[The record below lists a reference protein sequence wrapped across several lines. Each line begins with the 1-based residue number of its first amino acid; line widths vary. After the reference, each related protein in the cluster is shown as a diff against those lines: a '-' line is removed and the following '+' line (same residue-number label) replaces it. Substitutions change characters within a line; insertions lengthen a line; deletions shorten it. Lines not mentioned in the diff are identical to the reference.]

1 MYIKFL
7 PSLNLHKHNLK
18 GIVEYRKSV
27 IYLSISNWSRLRF
40 NTVLNIFETN
50 MFPNTIIPSTRRVH
64 RVLCSLQVVVALNY
78 ISQMNF

>member
-7 PSLNLHKHNLK
+7 LSLNLQKHNLK
-18 GIVEYRKSV
+18 GIVEYGKSV
-27 IYLSISNWSRLRF
+27 IYLSISNWSRLCF
-40 NTVLNIFETN
+40 NIFETN